1 MSQDHPA
8 EIDSPT
14 MTDLDALVELWIDLA
29 AGQRQHDSHLE
40 AEANRDRIRE
50 SLARQI
56 ALSEIRVARAAGRIV
71 GFVSFTIEGSTFE
84 RSTTKGLIQ
93 NIYVEPDAREQGIGS
108 RLLDRAESVLDAEGA
123 DVVSLEVMAD
133 NEAARRFYQRH
144 GYDTHRVTLEKS
156 TESDTS

>member
-1 MSQDHPA
+1 MSQDHSA

-56 ALSEIRVARAAGRIV
+56 ALSEVRVARHAGRIV
-71 GFVSFTIEGSTFE
+71 GFVSFTIEGSTFA

-108 RLLDRAESVLDAEGA
+108 RLLERAETVLDAEGA
-123 DVVSLEVMAD
+123 DVVALDVMAD
-133 NEAARRFYQRH
+133 NEAGRRFYRRQ
-144 GYDTHRVTLEKS
+144 GYDSHRLTLEKS